1 VSANP
6 RILPTQ
12 PVRERVLLMSD
23 EAARTAGEQFNRL
36 DRPSTYKDWL
46 ALLRLLDRK
55 GSHYAD

>member
-1 VSANP
+1 MSAKP

-36 DRPSTYKDWL
+36 DRPSTYKD
-46 ALLRLLDRK
+46 
-55 GSHYAD
+55 